1 MKKHRIICGALA
13 LTLFIA
19 VIIAP
24 MSALAAEPEPDSVSL
39 ADILIFSDLLVADDF
54 LAFVP
59 YNIPFTVAPSPN
71 INETFIFRLMSADNT
86 TELGTVL
93 ATPAYD
99 AGYGPGVVSFYIAAG
114 TTIGEAY
121 IFRVQ
126 QNPVHY
132 PDPQYWDF
140 TASNSSYSTSSDPAA
155 ALRAKVIASVI
166 TLEPSFGVNLLTVS
180 DVGDT
185 VLSANGEVYFLDVIP
200 GLQTM
205 APLLFSVQL
214 ESPDFTKRTWSYTFA
229 DALKTKYANTFLSE
243 FMTGYAGLYSINSSP
258 AINSLSVFLFIA
270 VIMVSVWKFKAT
282 MLSAML
288 DGYTSQLGLMLIG
301 FFDMVWAGFMAFMLA
316 LVGGVIALFK
326 RS

>member
-1 MKKHRIICGALA
+1 MKKHRVTCGALA
-13 LTLFIA
+13 LALFMA

-24 MSALAAEPEPDSVSL
+24 VPVLAAEPEPDSVSL
-39 ADILIFSDLLVADDF
+39 ADIVIFNNLLVADDF

-59 YNIPFTVAPSPN
+59 YNIPFSTAPDPN

-86 TELGTVL
+86 TELGATL

-99 AGYGPGVVSFYIAAG
+99 AGYGPGVVSFYIAAN

-132 PDPQYWDF
+132 PNPQYWDF
-140 TASNSSYSTSSDPAA
+140 TASNSSYSTSSDQAA
-155 ALRAKVIASVI
+155 ALRAKVINSVI

-185 VLSANGEVYFLDVIP
+185 VLSANGELYFLDVIP

-214 ESPDFTKRTWSYTFA
+214 ETPDFTKRTWSYTFA
-229 DALKTKYANTFLSE
+229 DALKTKYDGTFLAE
-243 FMTGYAGLYSINSSP
+243 FMTGYAGLYSINKSP
-258 AINSLSVFLFIA
+258 AINSLSIFLFIII
-270 VIMVSVWKFKAT
+270 IMVSVWKFKAT
-282 MLSAML
+282 MLSALL
-288 DGYTSQLGLMLIG
+288 DGYTSLLVLMLIG

-316 LVGGVIALFK
+316 LVGGVIALLK
-326 RS
+326 RA